1 MEQVPRETPQDERK
15 RKRRARLLALLT
27 TVLFLLML
35 LVLVLPSRVPEV
47 ESTGYLVVN
56 LGSGAEN
63 VGEEAYAG
71 SDQPEGP
78 IGPNELGLPDAV
90 AEPVPQPVQETGAT
104 TPPTPSV
111 AEPVEETPPP
121 EPVAETPPEPVAQPT
136 PEPVE
141 EPPPEPVETE
151 SEPIETPQPEPT
163 PLAAVQPP
171 EPSPAPQELTPVRP
185 PTPTPSETQPSE
197 SEPVAEP
204 SPTASEMAAVSPPV
218 PSAPV
223 EATNPQPGR
232 GDPSG
237 AEASGSTRADTTS
250 SPQAGNEYGA
260 AFGTGNRPDTIERLR
275 PLMVSLDN
283 ATGGYPQA
291 GLNSSATI
299 YELPVEGG
307 ITRLFA
313 LFTGKEEGRIG
324 PVRSARDYVLQLAT
338 DTGSLLVHV
347 GGSPEFQDTVARQ
360 NIVTFDGLYDANL
373 FKRDSA
379 RKAPHNVYVQSQ
391 QVRDRLQT
399 LRLERPHELS
409 GQPYRAPA
417 SASAGTSVD
426 IRFWSQYTS
435 GFRYQGDQ
443 YVWYRNG
450 AVGTD
455 DVGRPVKVY
464 AVVVMQGGAQR
475 IEGDDAGRIDIDLSG
490 GPADVYIEGKK
501 VTGTWRYGQ
510 GGFIIYDPAGQPM
523 DLRAYRTWYYF
534 VPPWGKISN

>member
-1 MEQVPRETPQDERK
+1 MEQIPRETPQDERK

-27 TVLFLLML
+27 TLLFLFMLLML
-35 LVLVLPSRVPEV
+35 VFPSRVPEI

-56 LGSGAEN
+56 LGPGAEN

-71 SDQPEGP
+71 SEEPDGP

-90 AEPVPQPVQETGAT
+90 AEPVPQPVQETGAV
-104 TPPTPSV
+104 PPPPV
-111 AEPVEETPPP
+111 VEPVEEAPPP
-121 EPVAETPPEPVAQPT
+121 EPVAETPAEPGTEPVPEPIEEPL
-136 PEPVE
+136 PEPI
-141 EPPPEPVETE
+141 ETE
-151 SEPIETPQPEPT
+151 SEPIEAPPEPT
-163 PLAAVQPP
+163 PMAAVQPP

-185 PTPTPSETQPSE
+185 PTPSPAENQPSE
-197 SEPVAEP
+197 REPVAEP
-204 SPTASEMAAVSPPV
+204 SPSPSEMAAVSPPL

-223 EATNPQPGR
+223 ETAESRPGQ

-237 AEASGSTRADTTS
+237 AEAGGTASAAVTT

-260 AFGTGNRPDTIERLR
+260 AFGIGNRPDTIERLR

-291 GLNSSATI
+291 GLNSAATI

-313 LFTGKEEGRIG
+313 LFTGNEEGRIG

-379 RKAPHNVYVQSQ
+379 RRAPHNVYVQSQ
-391 QVRDRLQT
+391 QVRDRLQA

-409 GQPYRAPA
+409 GRPYRAPA
-417 SASAGTSVD
+417 NAAAGNSVT
-426 IRFWSQYTS
+426 IQFWSQYTS
-435 GFRYQGDQ
+435 GFRYQDDQ

-475 IEGDDAGRIDIDLSG
+475 IEGDDAGRIDLDLSG

-501 VTGTWRYGQ
+501 VSGTWRYGQ
-510 GGFIIYDPAGQPM
+510 GGFTVYDPAGQPM